1 MYSRNRV
8 STIRKRALKKKLL
21 LQCASGARAL
31 KKKLCVGA
39 LTPEQEHAFKHCS
52 LLSIMVLDPSRHLK
66 QRLAAKR
73 HFPTADVFVFNRG
86 KGNENVFYAA
96 QKSKRGHL
104 WICSPGQLAM
114 LLAFLGSPEAL
125 APAGTNEL
133 RALVL
138 QCLQDVQADV
148 DREAQF
154 HMEDNTAKI
163 RAASTKEV
171 SDDFSVVFRPIESI
185 MTRDLSVPIVDAANT
200 GGLGKRTATS
210 ASGLQTQVACS
221 PEMAESS
228 AVDKRVRCHVG
239 FAAETRRPTA
249 ATPCYPT
256 VCSS

>member
-1 MYSRNRV
+1 MYN
-8 STIRKRALKKKLL
+8 AA
-21 LQCASGARAL
+21 CAL

-39 LTPEQEHAFKHCS
+39 LTPEQEHSFKHCS

-154 HMEDNTAKI
+154 HMEDNTA
-163 RAASTKEV
+163 
-171 SDDFSVVFRPIESI
+171 
-185 MTRDLSVPIVDAANT
+185 AANT

-249 ATPCYPT
+249 ATPSYPT